1 MNLTLQ
7 INPKYDRIKIEMPYI
22 MTRSVLLSLELDP
35 ALRFRQLSEVR
46 PTHNEFF
53 HIQKTQIYS
62 AKPLYMSR
70 QQIAGEN
77 LVMDHIILP
86 SNMDSF
92 SLKFDTYY
100 MNYHSDYLFVNF

>member
-53 HIQKTQIYS
+53 HIQKTQFIARNRYICPVNKLQ
-62 AKPLYMSR
+62 AK
-70 QQIAGEN
+70 
-77 LVMDHIILP
+77 
-86 SNMDSF
+86 
-92 SLKFDTYY
+92 TW
-100 MNYHSDYLFVNF
+100 